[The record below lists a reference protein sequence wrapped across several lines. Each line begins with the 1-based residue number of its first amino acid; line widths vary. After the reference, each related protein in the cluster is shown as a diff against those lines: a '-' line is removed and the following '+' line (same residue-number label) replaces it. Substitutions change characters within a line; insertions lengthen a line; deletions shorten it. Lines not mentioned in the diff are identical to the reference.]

1 VSGFLQDMHR
11 SSAQRVAEARRR
23 EPLGALERRARQT
36 PAAPA
41 LKLSGALDVIAELKL
56 RSPAQGVLRSGA
68 QRDGAH
74 DWQSR
79 VCSYARAGAAAVSVL
94 TEPTRFDGSLEH
106 LREAA
111 AALAPLGV
119 PAMRK
124 DFVVDPYQVLEAR
137 AAGAGGVLLIARML
151 RREHIAELLTVAI
164 DQGLFVLLEAFDAAD
179 LAVCRELIGPQ
190 VSANGSVLVG
200 VNCRDLDTLKVEPAR
215 FKELAPLLPP
225 HALCVAESGVATAA
239 DALEIRRLGYRLA
252 LIGTALMTR
261 EDPGQL
267 LAEIFAATRTVQF

>member
-1 VSGFLQDMHR
+1 MSGFLQDMHR
-11 SSAQRVAEARRR
+11 SSAQRVAEAGRH

-36 PAAPA
+36 PPPPP
-41 LKLSGALDVIAELKL
+41 LKLSGAFDVIAELKL
-56 RSPAQGVLRSGA
+56 RSPAQGVLR
-68 QRDGAH
+68 DGAH
-74 DWQSR
+74 DWRSR
-79 VCSYARAGAAAVSVL
+79 VCAYARAGAAAVSVL

-151 RREHIAELLTVAI
+151 RREHIGELLAVAI

-179 LAVCRELIGPQ
+179 LEVCRELIASQ

-200 VNCRDLDTLKVEPAR
+200 VNCRDLDTLKVEQAR
-215 FKELAPLLPP
+215 FKELAPLLPAR
-225 HALCVAESGVATAA
+225 ALCVAESGVATAA
-239 DALEIRRLGYRLA
+239 DALEMRRLGYRLA
-252 LIGTALMTR
+252 LVGTALMTR
-261 EDPGQL
+261 EDPGLL